1 LCRQLIAEASKLYF
15 EDAEEEA
22 GRPDFTLPSEADTK
36 DDEFADAPTVPP
48 PLLPPGTRISR
59 YEVRRPIGEGA
70 GGVVYEAWD
79 PQLGRAV
86 ALKIVR
92 RGSAQTQQLLHEEQ
106 ALAKLSHPHVVNVH
120 DAGVFDGGAFLV
132 MELIAGTTFAD
143 WINEKPHSWLE
154 IVGAMAD
161 AARGLAAAH
170 RVGLVHRDFKPENV
184 IVGKDGRVR
193 VADFGLAR
201 SVEAKVSPP
210 NTPAPSATQ
219 ENVDISSVA
228 GTPLYM
234 APEQLLGQR
243 ADSRSD
249 QFSFCVTLY
258 LALYRQHPFGGD
270 DITGLGVREFARNV
284 TTGQVRPPPEKS
296 DVPPWLRNLIFRGL
310 KVMPDERHPS
320 MDALLEEIA
329 RGLGTSAGGVGHG
342 FVPVRRRPT
351 TTAIAIGGVAVL
363 AVVALLLWSFNRSR
377 LRAGLVSHCGN
388 GVVESGETC
397 DDGNEEDTDGCL
409 TTCRWATCG
418 DGHLRA
424 NVEECDDGNG
434 ADGDGCSATCTRCAD
449 GDDRMIWR
457 SNGRCYTRHDR
468 PLPWHE
474 AASACRAIKAH
485 LVSFNVFAELRDVSQ
500 RLMKDRSD
508 FYWIGLADKG
518 GNGEYQWITAEPQ
531 NPLLVWSKNTPEK
544 GACVAANPK
553 EPVHAAL
560 KPWRT
565 ASCHEAM
572 GFICEQPEWKVRPA
586 TNHAYR
592 QLTPERQIQ
601 DAQAA
606 CERIGAHL
614 VTIADADE
622 SAFVSS
628 EFFGSLWLGAIR
640 TKREEDFR
648 WVTNEPFTFQHFAPG
663 DPDRSGIPNCIVL
676 AESRRWHDRSCDS
689 GPAGPYGVVCEID

>member
-1 LCRQLIAEASKLYF
+1 M
-15 EDAEEEA
+15 
-22 GRPDFTLPSEADTK
+22 
-36 DDEFADAPTVPP
+36 
-48 PLLPPGTRISR
+48 LPPGTRISR
-59 YEVRRPIGEGA
+59 YEIRRPIGEGA

-79 PQLGRAV
+79 PQLGRPV

-92 RGSAQTQQLLHEEQ
+92 RGAAQAQQLLHEEQ

-132 MELIAGTTFAD
+132 MELIPGTTFAH
-143 WINEKPHSWLE
+143 WLEEKPRSWLE

-201 SVEAKVSPP
+201 SVEPRAAVTAIV
-210 NTPAPSATQ
+210 TPGGGNEGHDGNERNDDGEAVAAG
-219 ENVDISSVA
+219 ISSVA

-234 APEQLLGQR
+234 APEQLLGR
-243 ADSRSD
+243 GADSRSD

-270 DITGLGVREFARNV
+270 DIQGVGVRDFVRNV

-296 DVPPWLRNLIFRGL
+296 DVPPWLRSVILRGL
-310 KVMPDERHPS
+310 KVMPDERHPT
-320 MDALLEEIA
+320 MDALLDEIA
-329 RGLGTSAGGVGHG
+329 RGLGTSTGGVGHG
-342 FVPVRRRPT
+342 FAPVRRRPNPVP
-351 TTAIAIGGVAVL
+351 VAVGSI
-363 AVVALLLWSFNRSR
+363 AVLGVIALMLWSFNRSSR
-377 LRAGLVSHCGN
+377 LRAGLMSHCGN
-388 GVVESGETC
+388 GVVEASEAC
-397 DDGNEEDTDGCL
+397 DDGNDDDRDGCL

-418 DGHLRA
+418 DGHHRA

-434 ADGDGCSATCTRCAD
+434 SDGDGCSATCIRCAA
-449 GDDRMIWR
+449 GDDRMVWR

-474 AASACRAIKAH
+474 AASACRSIDAH

-500 RLMKDRSD
+500 RLLRNQSD

-544 GACVAANPK
+544 GACVATNPK
-553 EPVHAAL
+553 GPVHQAL
-560 KPWRT
+560 KPWHT
-565 ASCHEAM
+565 AGCQEPK
-572 GFICEQPEWKVRPA
+572 GFLCEQPEWKIRPA

-592 QLTPERQIQ
+592 QLTPERQFHE
-601 DAQAA
+601 AQAA
-606 CERIGAHL
+606 CDKIGAHL
-614 VTIADADE
+614 VTVTDAEE
-622 SAFVSS
+622 SAFISS
-628 EFFGSLWLGAIR
+628 EFFGTLWLGAVR
-640 TKREEDFR
+640 TTRQEDFR
-648 WVTNEPFTFQHFAPG
+648 WVTNEPFNFQHFAPG
-663 DPDRSGIPNCIVL
+663 DPDRAGVPNCIVL
-676 AESRRWHDRSCDS
+676 AENRRWHDRSCA
-689 GPAGPYGVVCEID
+689 GTEAGPYGVVCEID